1 MATQGNT
8 GGGNAVTVQ
17 TPQPQTSLQAP
28 GGPFRR
34 YTFASN
40 APMYTVAGQAFGATI
55 TQPLV
60 ATSAYARGFRVNIA
74 AVGATGATTAAYVG
88 IYNGTGPSTAVSDAP
103 YNVVAQ
109 VLLQDAEGNNI
120 ISLPG
125 WEALYLLPLINGS
138 LAAQDQAQLSAL
150 PSFVGMTTTAGV
162 YTAPGVGNFSFESYL
177 PLEYLAGGIGVLG
190 MNAASQLPQITWTLA
205 QSSAVYATAPS
216 TLPTITLQVDVT
228 DYLIPNSVNIA
239 PPQLGSSRQY
249 KVLQGVPSVTS
260 ATNTPIYFPA
270 YGGGYVDQLIFEA
283 RASGVRTDAAWPARL
298 KLYIDGQLVDQ
309 PTLVRKYDDF
319 AIAFGLSSGGG
330 QAYAGGT
337 AGYSGPT
344 GAATPAGSSLRPT
357 GVLVWNFRNAL
368 SQLNLGLL
376 DSAEAYVSTTSQ
388 SVIQLGDIFQGTA
401 QVNLIVGQ
409 VIPNATPAYGVTGA

>member
-1 MATQGNT
+1 MATQGNSA
-8 GGGNAVTVQ
+8 GGNAVTVQ
-17 TPQPQTSLQAP
+17 TPQPQTTLQAP

-40 APMYTVAGQAFGATI
+40 APMYTSTANAFGATI

-60 ATSAYARGFRVNIA
+60 ATSAYARGFRVQVA
-74 AVGATGATTAAYVG
+74 AVGGTGATTSSFANVPAG
-88 IYNGTGPSTAVSDAP
+88 NPTDGPF
-103 YNVVAQ
+103 NVVAQ

-125 WEALYLLPLINGS
+125 YEALYLLPLINGAFAGLGFS
-138 LAAQDQAQLSAL
+138 DITKF
-150 PSFVGMTTTAGV
+150 PSYQTLTTATG
-162 YTAPGVGNFSFESYL
+162 TGAGDFLFETFL

-190 MNAASQLPQITWTLA
+190 MNAASQLPQITWTLNTSA
-205 QSSAVYATAPS
+205 QVYATAPA
-216 TLPTITLQVDVT
+216 TLPTINIQVDVS

-249 KVLQGVPSVTS
+249 KMLQGVPSVTN
-260 ATNTPIYFPA
+260 ATNTPVYFPA
-270 YGGGYVDQLIFEA
+270 YGGGYVDQLIFEC

-309 PTLVRKYDDF
+309 PTLVRKEDDF
-319 AIAFGLSSGGG
+319 FIAFGV
-330 QAYAGGT
+330 T
-337 AGYSGPT
+337 
-344 GAATPAGSSLRPT
+344 RPV
-357 GVLVWNFRNAL
+357 GVLVWHFRNAL

-409 VIPNATPAYGVTGA
+409 VIPNAVPAYGVTGA

>member
-1 MATQGNT
+1 MTTQGNT
-8 GGGNAVTVQ
+8 AGGNAVTVQ
-17 TPQPQTSLQAP
+17 TPQPQTTLQAP

-40 APMYTVAGQAFGATI
+40 APMYTSSGNAFGATI

-60 ATSAYARGFRVNIA
+60 ATSAYARGFRVQVA
-74 AVGATGATTAAYVG
+74 AVGGTSTGTAAG
-88 IYNGTGPSTAVSDAP
+88 NADAP
-103 YNVVAQ
+103 FNVVSQ

-125 WEALYLLPLINGS
+125 WEALYLLPLVNGAFGAQAN
-138 LAAQDQAQLSAL
+138 AAVTAL
-150 PSFVGMTTTAGV
+150 PSYSAIYTTTSTGC
-162 YTAPGVGNFSFESYL
+162 GNFNFETYL

-190 MNAASQLPQITWTLA
+190 MNAASQLPQVTWTLNTSA
-205 QSSAVYATAPS
+205 AVYATAPT
-216 TLPTITLQVDVT
+216 TLPTITVQVDVS

-249 KVLQGVPSVTS
+249 KLLQGVPSVTAS
-260 ATNTPIYFPA
+260 TNTPIYFPA
-270 YGGGYVDQLIFEA
+270 YGGGYIDQLMFIA
-283 RASGVRTDAAWPARL
+283 RASGARTDAAWPARL

-309 PTLVRKYDDF
+309 PTLTRKEDDF
-319 AIAFGLSSGGG
+319 AIAFGVS
-330 QAYAGGT
+330 
-337 AGYSGPT
+337 
-344 GAATPAGSSLRPT
+344 RPT
-357 GVLVWNFRNAL
+357 GVMVWNFRNAL

-376 DSAEAYVSTTSQ
+376 DSAEAYVSSTSQ

-409 VIPNATPAYGVTGA
+409 VIPNAMPAFGVTGA

>member
-1 MATQGNT
+1 MKHTFHSAWAELAAALADSTNAQMMATQGST
-8 GGGNAVTVQ
+8 GGGNATTIQ
-17 TPQPQTSLQAP
+17 TPQPQTTLQAP

-40 APMYTVAGQAFGATI
+40 APMYTVSGQAFGATI

-74 AVGATGATTAAYVG
+74 AVGGTGATTAAFG
-88 IYNGTGPSTAVSDAP
+88 AGTAGFGTTDAP
-103 YNVVAQ
+103 FNVVAQ
-109 VLLQDAEGNNI
+109 VLLQDAEGNNL

-125 WEALYLLPLINGS
+125 YEALFLLPLINGS
-138 LAAQDQAQLSAL
+138 FGAQKYADVTELASWTPL
-150 PSFVGMTTTAGV
+150 TTPIGTGC
-162 YTAPGVGNFSFESYL
+162 GDFSFESYL

-190 MNAASQLPQITWTLA
+190 MNAASQLPQITWTLG
-205 QSSAVYATAPS
+205 SSASVYLTAPA
-216 TLPTITLQVDVT
+216 TLPTITVQVDVS

-249 KVLQGVPSVTS
+249 KMLQGVPSVTS
-260 ATNTPIYFPA
+260 STNTPVYFPA

-309 PTLVRKYDDF
+309 PTLVRKEDDF
-319 AIAFGLSSGGG
+319 LIAFGVP
-330 QAYAGGT
+330 YR
-337 AGYSGPT
+337 
-344 GAATPAGSSLRPT
+344 PA

-401 QVNLIVGQ
+401 QINLIVGQ

>member
-1 MATQGNT
+1 MATQGTT
-8 GGGNAVTVQ
+8 GGGNATTIQ
-17 TPQPQTSLQAP
+17 TPQPQTTLQAP

-40 APMYTVAGQAFGATI
+40 APMYTVSGQAFGATI

-60 ATSAYARGFRVNIA
+60 AASAYARGFRVNF
-74 AVGATGATTAAYVG
+74 AVTGGTGPATGAFALSATAGY
-88 IYNGTGPSTAVSDAP
+88 GTADSPF
-103 YNVVAQ
+103 NVVAQ
-109 VLLQDAEGNNI
+109 VLLQDAEGNNL

-125 WEALYLLPLINGS
+125 YEALFLLPLINGAF
-138 LAAQDQAQLSAL
+138 AAQKYADVTALSSWTAL
-150 PSFVGMTTTAGV
+150 STASSI
-162 YTAPGVGNFSFESYL
+162 ANNGNFSFESYL

-190 MNAASQLPQITWTLA
+190 MNAASQLPQITWTLGA
-205 QSSAVYATAPS
+205 SASVYSTAPGA
-216 TLPTITLQVDVT
+216 LGTIAVQVDVS

-249 KVLQGVPSVTS
+249 KMLQGVPSVTNS
-260 ATNTPIYFPA
+260 TNTPVYFPA

-283 RASGVRTDAAWPARL
+283 RASGVRTDAAWPSRL

-309 PTLVRKYDDF
+309 PTLVRKEDDF
-319 AIAFGLSSGGG
+319 LIAFG
-330 QAYAGGT
+330 
-337 AGYSGPT
+337 
-344 GAATPAGSSLRPT
+344 TPFRPI

-401 QVNLIVGQ
+401 QINLIVGQ